1 MITPQH
7 EDFVIYEPVREK
19 MLEYLNELGGSS
31 TETRR
36 SYYYSLELFFEF
48 LFLKHPETF
57 PNYGEKEINEFLM
70 SLMKKSASYINRTFI
85 AIHNFSMHQGIS
97 LNKKKIALP
106 KQDNYKQ
113 IQPRSLSDD
122 EAERVENRLYL
133 RYVKQKEKNN
143 SKRNFFPS
151 TGKER
156 DTLRNYVLYRLMIQ
170 TSLRISEA
178 LSLDFGD
185 LHLDGK
191 REEARYISVRGKGN
205 KNRKV
210 PIPLELKELLIYYV
224 EFRKKYD
231 EEIEY
236 EKVYFNFLN
245 KRLTEQQSVGL
256 EANLS

>member
-1 MITPQH
+1 
-7 EDFVIYEPVREK
+7 
-19 MLEYLNELGGSS
+19 
-31 TETRR
+31 
-36 SYYYSLELFFEF
+36 
-48 LFLKHPETF
+48 
-57 PNYGEKEINEFLM
+57 
-70 SLMKKSASYINRTFI
+70 
-85 AIHNFSMHQGIS
+85 
-97 LNKKKIALP
+97 
-106 KQDNYKQ
+106 
-113 IQPRSLSDD
+113 
-122 EAERVENRLYL
+122 
-133 RYVKQKEKNN
+133 
-143 SKRNFFPS
+143 
-151 TGKER
+151 
-156 DTLRNYVLYRLMIQ
+156 MIQ

-256 EANLS
+256 EANLSEDELKLLDELAQKPSLTFGEAMLIEIGRAHV